1 MNEADFHAFG
11 RGLALALTLGAAPA
25 FAKPDCGENTGQKAT
40 GKPIPIGGV
49 TSMSGIGS
57 FKEAGDAAEAYF
69 KCVNDNG
76 GIHGRPIT
84 YHAED
89 DQSQLDVA
97 AQAAKKLVEDEGVY
111 VMIGSTSFIE
121 CIPNANYYLKNNI
134 LEIGLGIPSQC
145 FQSKNIA
152 EINAGPRQ
160 SGIGGADYARRKLGA
175 KTLGLLDSEI
185 PRLRL
190 QLQWTGGVGQEVRRQ
205 GDEHLFG
212 SGLAGLQFA
221 GPAVF
226 GDQR

>member
-1 MNEADFHAFG
+1 MKRTFMLLAA
-11 RGLALALTLGAAPA
+11 GLALALTLGAAPA

-152 EINAGPRQ
+152 EVNAGPRQ

-175 KTLGLLDSEI
+175 KTLVCSI
-185 PRLRL
+185 PKFP
-190 QLQWTGGVGQEVRRQ
+190 GS
-205 GDEHLFG
+205 DYSC
-212 SGLAGLQFA
+212 SGL
-221 GPAVF
+221 
-226 GDQR
+226 

>member
-1 MNEADFHAFG
+1 MKPTFMLLAA
-11 RGLALALTLGAAPA
+11 GLALALTLGAAPA
-25 FAKPDCGENTGQKAT
+25 FAKPDWRENPERKAT
-40 GKPIPIGGV
+40 GKPIQIGGV
-49 TSMSGIGS
+49 TSMSDIGS

-111 VMIGSTSFIE
+111 VMVGSTSFIE

-134 LEIGLGIPSQC
+134 LEIGLAIPSQC

-152 EINAGPRQ
+152 EVNAGPRQ

-175 KTLGLLDSEI
+175 KTIVCSLPKFPDFVY
-185 PRLRL
+185 
-190 QLQWTGGVGQEVRRQ
+190 T
-205 GDEHLFG
+205 
-212 SGLAGLQFA
+212 
-221 GPAVF
+221 
-226 GDQR
+226 

>member
-1 MNEADFHAFG
+1 MKRTFMLLAA
-11 RGLALALTLGAAPA
+11 GLALALTLGAAPA

-111 VMIGSTSFIE
+111 MMIGSTSFIE

-145 FQSKNIA
+145 RDQCRTAA
-152 EINAGPRQ
+152 ERHRRRRVRTAQ
-160 SGIGGADYARRKLGA
+160 ARRQNP
-175 KTLGLLDSEI
+175 GLFDSEI

-190 QLQWTGGVGQEVRRQ
+190 QLQWIGGMGQEVRRQ
-205 GDEHLFG
+205 GDEYLFG
-212 SGLAGLQFA
+212 SDLAGL
-221 GPAVF
+221 
-226 GDQR
+226 

>member
-1 MNEADFHAFG
+1 MRTAVRVLTFCALLV
-11 RGLALALTLGAAPA
+11 LAGFASQAKAAPN
-25 FAKPDCGENTGQKAT
+25 CGENTGQKAT

-111 VMIGSTSFIE
+111 VMIGSTSSSSASPTLTTISSKMCSRSGSAF
-121 CIPNANYYLKNNI
+121 PRNAT
-134 LEIGLGIPSQC
+134 S
-145 FQSKNIA
+145 
-152 EINAGPRQ
+152 
-160 SGIGGADYARRKLGA
+160 RK
-175 KTLGLLDSEI
+175 TS
-185 PRLRL
+185 LR
-190 QLQWTGGVGQEVRRQ
+190 
-205 GDEHLFG
+205 
-212 SGLAGLQFA
+212 
-221 GPAVF
+221 
-226 GDQR
+226 